1 MSGEHPAVFTV
12 SDVNFMI
19 RDLFDGAF
27 QPLWVTGEVGNLTIH
42 RSGHVYLTLK
52 DPASQLRA
60 VYFSGAAACSAMKL
74 REGMKVEAYGKLS
87 VYSARGEYQLTVRT
101 IRPFG
106 LGDLQLQFEEL
117 KRRLA
122 AEGLFDESR
131 KKPLPFLP
139 RRIAVVTSTEGAA
152 LQDFL
157 RISLARFPGLHIR
170 IVPAP
175 VQGKGAAPKLAEALR
190 LINREN
196 AADVIVL
203 TRGGGSL
210 EDLWPFNEEVLARA
224 IAESDIPVVSAVGH
238 EIDFTIADFAADLR
252 APTPS
257 GAAEMIVPEYLALRE
272 GIDSF
277 SARLRTAALLRW
289 EQARSRVDAA
299 CGSRAFL
306 DLTYQLDELTQ
317 RLDRNLSDAEDAL
330 ERALERAERN
340 LDRAQAEL
348 EAYSPFGVL
357 KRGYAVVT
365 GSEGHVVSS
374 IRDAAPGD
382 TVAVRVADGA
392 FMARVSGPNDLA

>member
-1 MSGEHPAVFTV
+1 MSGERAAVFTV
-12 SDVNFMI
+12 SDINSMI
-19 RDLFDGAF
+19 RDLIDGTF
-27 QPLWVTGEVGNLTIH
+27 QYLWVTGEVGNLTLH

-52 DPASQLRA
+52 DSASQLRA
-60 VYFSGAAACSAMKL
+60 VYFNGSAACSAMKL

-87 VYSARGEYQLTVRT
+87 VYCARGEYQLSVRS

-106 LGDLQLQFEEL
+106 LGDLQLKFEEL

-122 AEGLFDESR
+122 EEGLFDEDR
-131 KKPLPFLP
+131 KKPVPFLP

-152 LQDFL
+152 LHDFL

-175 VQGKGAAPKLAEALR
+175 VQGKGAAPKLAEAIR

-196 AADVIVL
+196 AADVIIL

-224 IAESDIPVVSAVGH
+224 VAESAIPVVSAVGH
-238 EIDFTIADFAADLR
+238 EIDFTISDFAADLR

-257 GAAEMIVPEYLALRE
+257 GAAEMIVPEFRSLKE

-277 SARLRTAALLRW
+277 SARLRTTALLQW
-289 EQARSRVDAA
+289 EQARTRVENA
-299 CGSRAFL
+299 CRSRAFL
-306 DLTYQLDELTQ
+306 DLSYQLEELTQ

-330 ERALERAERN
+330 ERAVERAERN
-340 LDRAQAEL
+340 LDRTLARL

-357 KRGYAVVT
+357 KRGYAVV
-365 GSEGHVVSS
+365 SDNAGHIVSS
-374 IRDAAPGD
+374 LREAIPG
-382 TVAVRVADGA
+382 TNVSI
-392 FMARVSGPNDLA
+392 RVSDGSFTAKVEGPETPE

>member
-1 MSGEHPAVFTV
+1 MSDEEHPSVFTV
-12 SDVNFMI
+12 SDINAMI
-19 RDLFDGAF
+19 RDLFDGVF
-27 QPLWVTGEVGNLTIH
+27 HPLWVTGEVGNLTLH

-52 DPASQLRA
+52 DSSSQLRA
-60 VYFSGAAACSAMKL
+60 VYFSGAAVCSAMKL
-74 REGMKVEAYGKLS
+74 REGMKVEAFGRLS

-106 LGDLQLQFEEL
+106 LGDLQLKFEEL

-122 AEGLFDESR
+122 AEGLFDEAR
-131 KKPLPFLP
+131 KKPVPFLP

-152 LQDFL
+152 LHDFL
-157 RISLARFPGLHIR
+157 RISLTRFPSSHIR

-175 VQGKGAAPKLAEALR
+175 VQGKTAAPKLAEAVR

-224 IAESDIPVVSAVGH
+224 IAESAIPVVSAVGH
-238 EIDFTIADFAADLR
+238 EIDFTISDFVADLR

-257 GAAEMIVPEYLALRE
+257 GAAEMIVPEFRALQE
-272 GIDSF
+272 GIDSL
-277 SARLRTAALLRW
+277 SARLRTAALLQW
-289 EQARSRVDAA
+289 EQARASVETA

-306 DLTYQLDELTQ
+306 DLSYQLDELTQ
-317 RLDRNLSDAEDAL
+317 RLDRDLSEAEDAL
-330 ERALERAERN
+330 ERAIERAEGN
-340 LDRAQAEL
+340 LDRAKAEL

-365 GSEGHVVSS
+365 GSGGHVISS
-374 IRDAAPGD
+374 VRNAAPGD
-382 TVAVRVADGA
+382 MVAIRVADGA
-392 FMARVSGPNDLA
+392 FTARVD